1 MTLFKRFSFNFKTT
15 KSENVRTPNFLRFSA
30 KMCPAM
36 LNILSGPADDACT
49 PKYFLAKSAIVIN
62 GKNFLLGNI
71 LGTVLGRIPPKIN
84 DVF

>member
-1 MTLFKRFSFNFKTT
+1 MSFIIAICLNLL
-15 KSENVRTPNFLRFSA
+15 SRTSRRNQKFWNLGLGTDTQDPNL
-30 KMCPAM
+30 K
-36 LNILSGPADDACT
+36 IQ
-49 PKYFLAKSAIVIN
+49 KY